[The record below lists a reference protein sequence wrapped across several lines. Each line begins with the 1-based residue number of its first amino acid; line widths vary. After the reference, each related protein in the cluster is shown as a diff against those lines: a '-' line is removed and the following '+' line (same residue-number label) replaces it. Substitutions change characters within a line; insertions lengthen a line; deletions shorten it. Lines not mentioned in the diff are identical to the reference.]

1 MIIDFEFLNH
11 RSFKDTQSFSMRRDT
26 SLQNSKPSVYA
37 RDIDEGLSMVSAVYG
52 ANASGKTN
60 FFDAINTLK
69 GKVTDAPTDN
79 NENMMTSEPFIGMS
93 DKPSCFRI
101 LFVASNKKKYIYELE
116 ITGSKVTYE
125 RLSMYTSTHTSLVF
139 ERDIDSH
146 EMNCGAMVP
155 DKEKDAV
162 PFFSEKNPDSTI
174 LFFLRDSDNDDIK
187 QAYLFIKRSLI
198 LRSIDSPSMHL
209 SILPEKIEKDKKLA
223 DILRA
228 LLPAAD
234 LGIQNIKLVKEN
246 ESTISLEERDIML
259 EAIRKIMKHRN
270 PNISND
276 ELDKK
281 LNEDHDKLNAVFL
294 HRIDGKLVEMKEGD
308 ESFGTLIATA
318 FFSDLLPIL
327 LNGSVY
333 IVDEIDRSLHPS
345 LVAQIIEIFNNNE
358 TNPNGAQL
366 IFSTHDISLLD
377 SSIYGEDL
385 LDRDQVWF
393 VEKDFD
399 GMSDLYPLTRIK
411 INGNASTRKD
421 DNIYKKYIAGRYG
434 ALPKVSLATEML
446 TFWERSSDE

>member
-1 MIIDFEFLNH
+1 MIIDFEFSNH
-11 RSFKDTQSFSMRRDT
+11 RSFKDAQSFSMRRDT
-26 SLQNSKPSVYA
+26 SLQNTKPSIHA
-37 RDIDEGLSMVSAVYG
+37 QDTDEGLSMVSAVYG

-60 FFDAINTLK
+60 FFDAISTLK
-69 GKVTDAPTDN
+69 NKVTDAPTDN
-79 NENMMTSEPFIGMS
+79 KDDMTTSNPFIGMS
-93 DKPSCFRI
+93 DEPSCFKI
-101 LFVASNKKKYIYELE
+101 LFVANNKKKYIYELE
-116 ITGSKVTYE
+116 ITGSKVKYE

-139 ERDIDSH
+139 ERDTNNH
-146 EMNCGAMVP
+146 EMSCGTIVP
-155 DKEKDAV
+155 NKEKDAV
-162 PFFSEKNPDSTI
+162 PFFVEKNPDSTI

-187 QAYLFIKRSLI
+187 QAYLFIKNSLI
-198 LRSIDSPSMHL
+198 LRSINNPSIHL
-209 SILPEKIEKDKKLA
+209 SMLPERIKKNEKLA
-223 DILRA
+223 DILKS

-234 LGIQNIKLVKEN
+234 LGIQNIKLIKEN
-246 ESTISLEERDIML
+246 ESLIPPEERDIML
-259 EAIRKIMKHRN
+259 EAIRKIMKRRN
-270 PNISND
+270 PNMSND

-281 LNEDHDKLNAVFL
+281 LNEGHDQLNAVFL
-294 HRIDGKLVEMKEGD
+294 HQIGGKLVEMKEGD
-308 ESFGTLIATA
+308 ESFGTLVATA

-393 VEKDFD
+393 VEKNFD
-399 GMSDLYPLTRIK
+399 GMSELYPLTRIK
-411 INGNASTRKD
+411 INGSASTRKD

-434 ALPKVSLATEML
+434 ALPKISLATEML
-446 TFWERSSDE
+446 AFWERSFDE